1 MPDAR
6 LIREA
11 MNTSMEVNPQAE
23 EFFNT
28 NFRLLNNEQRLLFDI
43 IMTALDNNEGGLF
56 DLDAPGGCGKTFL
69 ANTVLAAV
77 RKNGHIAIAT
87 ALKSIAATLL
97 NLGMTFH
104 KKLEFQY
111 HVTKILAQSIQ

>member
-1 MPDAR
+1 MKEGDKDNSKFNIPMPDAR

-11 MNTSMEVNPQAE
+11 MNTSMEVDPQAE

-28 NFRLLNNEQRLLFDI
+28 NFRLLNNEQRLLFDN
-43 IMTALDNNEGGLF
+43 IMIALDKNEGGLF

-77 RKNGHIAIAT
+77 RKRTDI
-87 ALKSIAATLL
+87 LL
-97 NLGMTFH
+97 SL
-104 KKLEFQY
+104 LR
-111 HVTKILAQSIQ
+111 